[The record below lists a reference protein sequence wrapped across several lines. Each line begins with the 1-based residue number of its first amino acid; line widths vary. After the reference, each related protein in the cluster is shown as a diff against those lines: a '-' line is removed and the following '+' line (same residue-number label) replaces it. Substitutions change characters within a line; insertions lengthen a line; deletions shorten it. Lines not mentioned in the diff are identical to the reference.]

1 LPHDEGG
8 LMNMAETALVFAG
21 IPLLLALALAA
32 AVYGRTMAQPNRY
45 RPGRPWT
52 YEPVWYVGSP
62 THVPTRPALAAGATP
77 ARALSAST
85 LATVEQDVPTGG
97 ASGEW

>member
-1 LPHDEGG
+1 
-8 LMNMAETALVFAG
+8 MNMAETALVFVG
-21 IPLLLALALAA
+21 SPLALALILAA
-32 AVYGRTMAQPNRY
+32 AVYGRTAVQPNRY

-62 THVPTRPALAAGATP
+62 THVPTRPELPAGST
-77 ARALSAST
+77 RGRELSAST
-85 LATVEQDVPTGG
+85 LAAAEQDVPTGG